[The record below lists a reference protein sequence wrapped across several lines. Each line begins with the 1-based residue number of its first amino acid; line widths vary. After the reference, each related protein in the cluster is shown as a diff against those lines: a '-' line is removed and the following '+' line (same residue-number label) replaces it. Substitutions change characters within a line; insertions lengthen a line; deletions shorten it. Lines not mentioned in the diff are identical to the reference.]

1 MSRQNYYKERGNRRE
16 ERIEEEKVLE
26 LVKGER
32 RVQPRLGTRKL
43 HHMLKEEMREQGVVL
58 GRDRMFRLL
67 RKHGLLVKPKKR
79 ADCFENLQL
88 SFFIWEVVAGTVKID
103 FDAREAKPGSKGLR
117 NHGTKFRISPDDICR
132 IYAKKERLC

>member
-1 MSRQNYYKERGNRRE
+1 MNQLIIRRLRGNGPVPFWASDDILGSVGAKLRRLVLERG
-16 ERIEEEKVLE
+16 
-26 LVKGER
+26 
-32 RVQPRLGTRKL
+32 TRNGQ
-43 HHMLKEEMREQGVVL
+43 ESVYE
-58 GRDRMFRLL
+58 
-67 RKHGLLVKPKKR
+67 R